1 MVMKKYLLALFFLLM
16 ASIAIQAQSYQDF
29 QRYLSEAKSGNRDAQ
44 FNVGLFYHTGKAGVK
59 KDYQQAIYWYRKAAD
74 QGQINAQGNLG
85 YLYVNGIGVTQ
96 DYSQAAYWYRKAAD
110 QGEMSAQASL
120 GYLYLDGKGVTQDYS
135 QAVYWFRKAA
145 DQGEPYA
152 MFNLAGCYYRG
163 DGVSQDYKQAAY
175 WYEKSADKGFM
186 DAQAQLAS
194 MYRTGEGVSEDH
206 VKAVKWY
213 TLAAEQG
220 DFLSQ
225 YLLISYYEEGTHIA
239 QDYAQ
244 AVYWSRKASEYVID
258 PDETYAYS
266 YNVFVAS
273 AQCKLGYFYENGLG
287 VAQNYRQAIDL
298 YWQSTETNDYSEAYF
313 RLGACY
319 ENGRG
324 VAKDISKAIT
334 LYKLASKK
342 NFHKASTRLGDL
354 YYEGLGVEKDYEQA
368 AEYYYKAVRLD
379 ARGTYMYGYL
389 CEKGLLGSEDISY
402 AAYYYAA
409 AADLGYEQ
417 AIEGLKR
424 VYDWDKGNSYVFAWI
439 NENQST
445 RNPYAQYVLG
455 CYYLEGDKLTQDYGK
470 ARTLLENASYAGVKD
485 ADRILND
492 PAYAKIWRKVETNR
506 RWAAIKD
513 DFEYGMWKFG
523 KYMSTFNCP
532 KSYTSPLGVSMGYV
546 SKRWDYIW
554 SDGTKEHA
562 SIFDDTKLINGLQA
576 GIRWEPELNYGFGFD
591 TGLYYEYYQDK
602 SDMMDDGDGY
612 GPYYV
617 RMSEHCLHF
626 PAHLEYRLNFT
637 ENFQMFFYGGVALDT
652 VLYGK
657 FDYFDEGSS
666 EPFGILDEDLYAG
679 EVLPD
684 IKRFN
689 ASWSFGGGV
698 RVMSFQL
705 NVGTRMGFRD
715 MASSTDYHVYQNCP
729 FLVSLSLML

>member
-1 MVMKKYLLALFFLLM
+1 MKKYILHLLLVLM
-16 ASIAIQAQSYQDF
+16 TSVAVQAQSYQDF
-29 QRYLSEAKSGNRDAQ
+29 QRYLSAAKSGDRVAQ
-44 FNVGLFYHTGKAGVK
+44 FYVGMIYGTGKAGVK
-59 KDYQQAIYWYRKAAD
+59 KDYQQAAYWYRKAADQGQMDAQNNLGVLYYYGLGVTQDYSQAVYWYRKAAD
-74 QGQINAQGNLG
+74 QGQI
-85 YLYVNGIGVTQ
+85 
-96 DYSQAAYWYRKAAD
+96 D
-110 QGEMSAQASL
+110 AQAGL
-120 GYLYLDGKGVTQDYS
+120 GFLYYYGEGVTQDYS
-135 QAVYWFRKAA
+135 QAVYWSRKAA
-145 DQGEPYA
+145 DQGNVNSMY
-152 MFNLAGCYYRG
+152 LLGKIYYKG
-163 DGVSQDYKQAAY
+163 LGVARDLKQAAY
-175 WYEKSADKGFM
+175 WYEKSAEKGEM
-186 DAQAQLAS
+186 DAQNAIAG
-194 MYRTGEGVSEDH
+194 MYADGEGVSEDH

-220 DFLSQ
+220 HFFSQ
-225 YLLISYYEEGTHIA
+225 NRLISYYTEGTHISR
-239 QDYAQ
+239 DYTKA
-244 AVYWSRKASEYVID
+244 AYWCAKVSEYVVD
-258 PDETYAYS
+258 ADENIIKAAV
-266 YNVFVAS
+266 NDIFIAK
-273 AQCKLGYFYENGLG
+273 AQCQLGYFYENGLG
-287 VAQNYRQAIDL
+287 VPQNYEQAIAL
-298 YWQSTETNDYSEAYF
+298 YWKSIETRSLGGEPYF

-319 ENGRG
+319 EDGRG
-324 VAKDISKAIT
+324 VAKDELKAMR
-334 LYKLASKK
+334 LYKMAAD
-342 NFHKASTRLGDL
+342 NNYPAAATVLGDMFYRDCL
-354 YYEGLGVEKDYEQA
+354 YEPA
-368 AEYYYKAVRLD
+368 AEWYYNAVSYD
-379 ARGTYMYGYL
+379 GKGTYMYGYF
-389 CEKGLLGSEDISY
+389 CENGLHVTKDIDA
-402 AAYYYAA
+402 AAYYYKV

-424 VYDWDKGNSYVFAWI
+424 VYDVDKENSYVFEWV

-445 RNPYAQYVLG
+445 RNPYAQYILG
-455 CYYLEGDKLTQDYGK
+455 CYYFEGKKLTQDYDK
-470 ARTLLENASYAGVKD
+470 AMTLLENASAAGVKD

-492 PAYAKIWRKVETNR
+492 PANAKIWKKIKTSRKRAE
-506 RWAAIKD
+506 IKD
-513 DFEYGMWKFG
+513 EFEYRMWKFG

-576 GIRWEPELNYGFGFD
+576 GIRWEPELKFGFGFD

-637 ENFQMFFYGGVALDT
+637 ENFQVFFYGGVALDT

-666 EPFGILDEDLYAG
+666 EPFGTTDEDIYAG
-679 EVLPD
+679 EILPD

-715 MASSTDYHVYQNCP
+715 MASSADYHVYQNCP
-729 FLVSLSLML
+729 FLVSLSFML

>member
-1 MVMKKYLLALFFLLM
+1 MKKYILPLFFALM
-16 ASIAIQAQSYQDF
+16 ASLAVQAQSYQDF

-59 KDYQQAIYWYRKAAD
+59 KDYQQAVYWYRKAAD

-110 QGEMSAQASL
+110 QGDMSAQASL
-120 GYLYLDGKGVTQDYS
+120 GYLYFDGKGLTQDYS

-145 DQGEPYA
+145 DQGEPDA
-152 MFNLAGCYYRG
+152 MFNLAFCYYRG
-163 DGVSQDYKQAAY
+163 NGVSQDYKQAAY
-175 WYEKSADKGFM
+175 WYEKAAEEGHM
-186 DAQAQLAS
+186 DAQARIAG
-194 MYRTGEGVSEDH
+194 MYSDGEGVSEDH

-220 DFLSQ
+220 HFLSQ
-225 YLLISYYEEGTHIA
+225 NRLIIYYTEGTHISR
-239 QDYAQ
+239 DYTKA
-244 AVYWSRKASEYVID
+244 AYWCAKLSEYVVD
-258 PDETYAYS
+258 ADENIIKAVTYDIFIA
-266 YNVFVAS
+266 N
-273 AQCKLGYFYENGLG
+273 AQCQLGYFYENGLG
-287 VAQNYRQAIDL
+287 VPQNYEQAIAL
-298 YWQSTETNDYSEAYF
+298 YWQSIETRVQFGEPYF

-319 ENGRG
+319 EKGRG
-324 VAKDISKAIT
+324 VASDELKAMK
-334 LYKLASKK
+334 LYKMAAD
-342 NFHKASTRLGDL
+342 NGYRAAATALGDMSYRYGL
-354 YYEGLGVEKDYEQA
+354 YESA
-368 AEYYYKAVRLD
+368 AEWYYDAVSYD
-379 ARGTYMYGYL
+379 GKGTYMYGYL
-389 CEKGLLGSEDISY
+389 CENGLHMSKDIDA
-402 AAYYYAA
+402 AAYYYKV
-409 AADLGYEQ
+409 AADLGYEL

-424 VYDWDKGNSYVFAWI
+424 VYDVDKENSYVFEWV

-445 RNPYAQYVLG
+445 SDPYAQYILG
-455 CYYLEGDKLTQDYGK
+455 CYYLEGEKLTQDYDK
-470 ARTLLENASYAGVKD
+470 AMTFLGNASIAGIKE

-492 PAYAKIWRKVETNR
+492 PANAKIWKKVKASRKRAE
-506 RWAAIKD
+506 IKD
-513 DFEYGMWKFG
+513 EFEYRMWKFG
-523 KYMSTFNCP
+523 KYMSTFNSP

-576 GIRWEPELNYGFGFD
+576 GIRWEPELNFGFGFD

-626 PAHLEYRLNFT
+626 PAHLEYRLNFSQ
-637 ENFQMFFYGGVALDT
+637 NFQVFFYGGVALDT

-666 EPFGILDEDLYAG
+666 EPFGIMDEDLYAG

-715 MASSTDYHVYQNCP
+715 MASSADYHVYQNCP